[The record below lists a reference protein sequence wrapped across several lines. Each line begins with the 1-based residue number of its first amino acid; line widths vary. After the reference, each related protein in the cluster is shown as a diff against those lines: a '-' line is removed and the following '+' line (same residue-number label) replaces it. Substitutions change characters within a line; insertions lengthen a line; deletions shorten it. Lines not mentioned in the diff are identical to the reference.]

1 MEDIDKKQ
9 MAEKCNEYF
18 VSIGGKLAKEIQS
31 SDEQSP
37 TAHLIPATHK
47 FRFKPIS
54 VTQVIKVLKKL
65 INGKATGIHAI
76 PNKVL
81 KDTADIIAPSLTD
94 IFNFSVTTK
103 VFPDDLKSG

>member
-1 MEDIDKKQ
+1 MEVIDKKQ
-9 MAEKCNEYF
+9 IAEKCNEYF
-18 VSIGGKLAKEIQS
+18 SSIGDKLAKEIQS

-37 TAHLIPATHK
+37 TAHLKPATDK

-65 INGKATGIHAI
+65 INGKATGIHTI

-94 IFNFSVTTK
+94 IFNFSVTK
-103 VFPDDLKSG
+103 YFPMT